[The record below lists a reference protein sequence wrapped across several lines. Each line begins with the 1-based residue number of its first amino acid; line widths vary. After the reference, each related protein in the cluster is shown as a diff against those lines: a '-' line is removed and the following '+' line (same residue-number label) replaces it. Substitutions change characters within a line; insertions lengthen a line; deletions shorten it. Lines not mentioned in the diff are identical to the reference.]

1 MKDILIILII
11 VSKNKELQVSYH
23 LVYYLQIF
31 GLARKY
37 FCGLEKKDLWF
48 ENTIPKAGGG
58 RRMKNGRE
66 PQTELIE

>member
-23 LVYYLQIF
+23 LVYYLQTL

-37 FCGLEKKDLWF
+37 FCGLEKKDL
-48 ENTIPKAGGG
+48 
-58 RRMKNGRE
+58 
-66 PQTELIE
+66 